1 GTSDVAQIE
10 AMLEAFLQ
18 KATPA
23 PVHVAPTLTRQSFAK
38 QAQFNVDILNKLEA
52 AKKDPQSLDAVI
64 SFIKER
70 NSILAL
76 ADKNPKVLEMVD
88 AAKAFE
94 SSTASSSASSS
105 SSLMQAVML
114 AQSFASVSASTSDR
128 KLRASSPPGQQPFRP
143 RAPAYTTSGAQFT
156 RVPSLFESHPFPG
169 FASAGGSGSAPN
181 HIPAGSCYNCG
192 QNGHYKNGCPYPP
205 NNRASA
211 KREAK
216 FVQAELRR
224 LLDSGAIEK
233 AQAPRVVSPL
243 SVVHGDAVS
252 LLSRALLGSISRSQS
267 ASLPSHTRIPL
278 SQDERGPIGELLRSI
293 YGTVGQTDPSLQPL
307 LVQSIEG
314 AKASS
319 AMSVYSGSFDKLR
332 AYARERGLDPACP
345 TSLVIFSLRQVQ
357 EGKGL
362 ATLKTLSASFN
373 HFVASPPPLV
383 SQLLSYVHQS
393 SRRQT
398 TVSHHGHVPR
408 SHVDRLV
415 QYASQ
420 NPHDLPV
427 LRAAVGAALAFA
439 ALLRVSEL
447 VSLRWDDLN
456 WSEGRLGVRVRRAK
470 NDQFGEGRETFVSI
484 EDPSPVL
491 SLFQQ
496 YRSLTASSPWL
507 FPSLTNPELPIKPD
521 SFRHDLTQLCSRAGV
536 ERITPHQLRAGGAMD
551 SIRRGTPIEA
561 VQRRGRWKSLGGL
574 NPYLEDTVEAQGG
587 ALPL

>member
-1 GTSDVAQIE
+1 MRELRAVEFAVSTFEREWHNLSIVFYGDNQSAMIILRKGSMKRELNEIARRVEKMRERMGASFKFFWIPREMNAEADLASRDVDTDDWS
-10 AMLEAFLQ
+10 LQ
-18 KATPA
+18 GWVFDQATNKWGSPDID
-23 PVHVAPTLTRQSFAK
+23 LFADENNAK
-38 QAQFNVDILNKLEA
+38 CVRFVSRLPCRGA
-52 AKKDPQSLDAVI
+52 AA
-64 SFIKER
+64 
-70 NSILAL
+70 
-76 ADKNPKVLEMVD
+76 VD
-88 AAKAFE
+88 AFSLPFLWTGALLWCVPP
-94 SSTASSSASSS
+94 TA
-105 SSLMQAVML
+105 LLCKTL
-114 AQSFASVSASTSDR
+114 AWMRGVRARGILGLPYWTSHPVFPRLFLPD
-128 KLRASSPPGQQPFRP
+128 SSPPFVKD
-143 RAPAYTTSGAQFT
+143 Y
-156 RVPSLFESHPFPG
+156 LMFPEG
-169 FASAGGSGSAPN
+169 TQILNP
-181 HIPAGSCYNCG
+181 GSC
-192 QNGHYKNGCPYPP
+192 
-205 NNRASA
+205 
-211 KREAK
+211 
-216 FVQAELRR
+216 
-224 LLDSGAIEK
+224 
-233 AQAPRVVSPL
+233 
-243 SVVHGDAVS
+243 
-252 LLSRALLGSISRSQS
+252 
-267 ASLPSHTRIPL
+267 
-278 SQDERGPIGELLRSI
+278 PIGELLRSI

-319 AMSVYSGSFDKLR
+319 TMRVYSGSFDKLR

-357 EGKGL
+357 EGKSL

-427 LRAAVGAALAFA
+427 LRAAMGAALAFA

-507 FPSLTNPELPIKPD
+507 FPSLTIPELPIKPD
-521 SFRHDLTQLCSRAGV
+521 SFRQDLTQLCSRAGV
-536 ERITPHQLRAGGAMD
+536 ER
-551 SIRRGTPIEA
+551 
-561 VQRRGRWKSLGGL
+561 
-574 NPYLEDTVEAQGG
+574 
-587 ALPL
+587 

>member
-1 GTSDVAQIE
+1 EGTSDVAQIE

-23 PVHVAPTLTRQSFAK
+23 TVHVAPTLTRQSFAK

-128 KLRASSPPGQQPFRP
+128 KRRASSPPGQQPFRP

-192 QNGHYKNGCPYPP
+192 QNGSCYNCGQNGHYKNGCPYPP
-205 NNRASA
+205 RRSA

-243 SVVHGDAVS
+243 SVVHAQTQEELERAVRVVREDLERAGAQTAEEKSFWSPSQQGSWLASLILGDAVS
-252 LLSRALLGSISRSQS
+252 LLSRALLGSIARSQS

-278 SQDERGPIGELLRSI
+278 SQDERGEQKVHP
-293 YGTVGQTDPSLQPL
+293 
-307 LVQSIEG
+307 
-314 AKASS
+314 
-319 AMSVYSGSFDKLR
+319 GS
-332 AYARERGLDPACP
+332 
-345 TSLVIFSLRQVQ
+345 
-357 EGKGL
+357 
-362 ATLKTLSASFN
+362 
-373 HFVASPPPLV
+373 SPPSPIPNCPSNPTHSV
-383 SQLLSYVHQS
+383 KISPNSAPEPG
-393 SRRQT
+393 SR
-398 TVSHHGHVPR
+398 
-408 SHVDRLV
+408 
-415 QYASQ
+415 
-420 NPHDLPV
+420 
-427 LRAAVGAALAFA
+427 
-439 ALLRVSEL
+439 E
-447 VSLRWDDLN
+447 
-456 WSEGRLGVRVRRAK
+456 
-470 NDQFGEGRETFVSI
+470 
-484 EDPSPVL
+484 SP
-491 SLFQQ
+491 
-496 YRSLTASSPWL
+496 
-507 FPSLTNPELPIKPD
+507 PI
-521 SFRHDLTQLCSRAGV
+521 
-536 ERITPHQLRAGGAMD
+536 
-551 SIRRGTPIEA
+551 
-561 VQRRGRWKSLGGL
+561 
-574 NPYLEDTVEAQGG
+574 N
-587 ALPL
+587 